1 MQRLLDVARQGKRV
15 VVCMDETQAMPLGT
29 LESVRLLT
37 NLETEKR
44 KLMQVVLFGQPE
56 LDRKLASESVRQ
68 LRQRITFQYRLKAL
82 ARNEV
87 SDYVAHRL
95 TIAGYSGPA
104 LFTNSGLR
112 SIQLASRGIPRLVN
126 ILAHKALLL
135 VYAENGRQAERR
147 HVVTAIEDTRLRPR
161 TGGGAPHESHQ
172 QDAAGP
178 RSPAGARRCHG
189 CVRGAGNDLRRGA
202 PRRPRVAL
210 ADRGG
215 SSDAGR
221 GLGDLGG
228 LPAFAEASRHQPG
241 LATRAA
247 TAGSKGNGNGAATP
261 PATVAEPTPPG
272 PVEAPPVTAPDTL
285 RLAREIETP
294 LRERAAKAPKLAAA
308 LPALPK
314 GTVDKRD
321 RVYSAAET
329 ADAQFRRAAV
339 LLNQGR
345 LSEAEDHLAGALR
358 ADPSH
363 GAARQTYVAMLL
375 EQHRVE
381 AARRLLQE
389 ALAVSPAQPAFA
401 VALARIYTEQRDYR
415 NALEVLDKAGPAARN
430 AEFQAM
436 RGAVLQRLGKHA
448 EAVEA
453 YQNAIRIAPQPGT
466 TWVGLAISL
475 ETLGRRP
482 EAAQAYRR
490 ALDAG
495 SLAAEAREYAESRAR
510 ALE

>member
-1 MQRLLDVARQGKRV
+1 VVAPGMSLINKMLQDLDRRQALAGATDASVAQVTAPGEAQRGGREWLWRIVAV
-15 VVCMDETQAMPLGT
+15 
-29 LESVRLLT
+29 LLT
-37 NLETEKR
+37 LG
-44 KLMQVVLFGQPE
+44 LGWVVWVGY
-56 LDRKLASESVRQ
+56 Q
-68 LRQRITFQYRLKAL
+68 LLPKPLVT
-82 ARNEV
+82 N
-87 SDYVAHRL
+87 
-95 TIAGYSGPA
+95 PA
-104 LFTNSGLR
+104 LQPAPPPPAPKVT
-112 SIQLASRGIPRLVN
+112 
-126 ILAHKALLL
+126 
-135 VYAENGRQAERR
+135 
-147 HVVTAIEDTRLRPR
+147 VTAP
-161 TGGGAPHESHQ
+161 P
-172 QDAAGP
+172 P
-178 RSPAGARRCHG
+178 
-189 CVRGAGNDLRRGA
+189 
-202 PRRPRVAL
+202 
-210 ADRGG
+210 
-215 SSDAGR
+215 
-221 GLGDLGG
+221 
-228 LPAFAEASRHQPG
+228 
-241 LATRAA
+241 
-247 TAGSKGNGNGAATP
+247 P
-261 PATVAEPTPPG
+261 PAAVAEPTPPG

-321 RVYSAAET
+321 RVYSAAQT

-363 GAARQTYVAMLL
+363 AAARQTYVAMLL
-375 EQHRVE
+375 EQRRVE

-389 ALAVSPAQPAFA
+389 ALAVNAAQPAFA
-401 VALARIYTEQRDYR
+401 VALASIYTEQRDYR

-495 SLAAEAREYAESRAR
+495 SLAAEAREYAEGRAR

>member
-1 MQRLLDVARQGKRV
+1 MSLINKMLQDLDRRQALAGATDASVVQVRTSAAVHRGGREWLWRLVAV
-15 VVCMDETQAMPLGT
+15 
-29 LESVRLLT
+29 LLT
-37 NLETEKR
+37 LGLGWVIWVGYQLLPKPLVTNLALR
-44 KLMQVVLFGQPE
+44 F
-56 LDRKLASESVRQ
+56 ASEAQTRP
-68 LRQRITFQYRLKAL
+68 I
-82 ARNEV
+82 
-87 SDYVAHRL
+87 
-95 TIAGYSGPA
+95 PA
-104 LFTNSGLR
+104 PPAPPPPAPS
-112 SIQLASRGIPRLVN
+112 
-126 ILAHKALLL
+126 
-135 VYAENGRQAERR
+135 
-147 HVVTAIEDTRLRPR
+147 VTAP
-161 TGGGAPHESHQ
+161 
-172 QDAAGP
+172 
-178 RSPAGARRCHG
+178 SPAP
-189 CVRGAGNDLRRGA
+189 A
-202 PRRPRVAL
+202 PV
-210 ADRGG
+210 
-215 SSDAGR
+215 
-221 GLGDLGG
+221 
-228 LPAFAEASRHQPG
+228 
-241 LATRAA
+241 
-247 TAGSKGNGNGAATP
+247 
-261 PATVAEPTPPG
+261 VEPTPP
-272 PVEAPPVTAPDTL
+272 APTDVRAVPPSPPETL

-294 LRERAAKAPKLAAA
+294 VREPEAAGREPAKQEPAKAPKLAAVA
-308 LPALPK
+308 PGGAK

-345 LSEAEDHLAGALR
+345 LSEAEDQLAGALR

-363 GAARQTYVAMLL
+363 AAARQTYVAMLL

-389 ALAVSPAQPAFA
+389 TLAINPAQPAFA
-401 VALARIYTEQRDYR
+401 VALARIYIEQRDYR

>member
-1 MQRLLDVARQGKRV
+1 MSLINKMLQDLDRRQALAGATDASVVQVTTSAAVRRGGREWLWRIVAV
-15 VVCMDETQAMPLGT
+15 
-29 LESVRLLT
+29 LLT
-37 NLETEKR
+37 LGVGWVIWVGYQLLPKPLVTNL
-44 KLMQVVLFGQPE
+44 
-56 LDRKLASESVRQ
+56 A
-68 LRQRITFQYRLKAL
+68 
-82 ARNEV
+82 
-87 SDYVAHRL
+87 
-95 TIAGYSGPA
+95 
-104 LFTNSGLR
+104 
-112 SIQLASRGIPRLVN
+112 
-126 ILAHKALLL
+126 
-135 VYAENGRQAERR
+135 
-147 HVVTAIEDTRLRPR
+147 LRP
-161 TGGGAPHESHQ
+161 A
-172 QDAAGP
+172 
-178 RSPAGARRCHG
+178 
-189 CVRGAGNDLRRGA
+189 
-202 PRRPRVAL
+202 
-210 ADRGG
+210 
-215 SSDAGR
+215 
-221 GLGDLGG
+221 
-228 LPAFAEASRHQPG
+228 AEAE
-241 LATRAA
+241 TRALPVEP
-247 TAGSKGNGNGAATP
+247 KPPPP
-261 PATVAEPTPPG
+261 PATI
-272 PVEAPPVTAPDTL
+272 VTAPPPAPAAAVDPTPSVPADARPVPPADTL

-314 GTVDKRD
+314 GTVHKRD
-321 RVYSAAET
+321 RVYSVAET

-363 GAARQTYVAMLL
+363 AAARQTYVAMLL

-389 ALAVSPAQPAFA
+389 ALAINPAQPAFA

-415 NALEVLDKAGPAARN
+415 NALEVLDTAGPAARD

-436 RGAVLQRLGKHA
+436 RAAVLQRLGKHA

>member
-1 MQRLLDVARQGKRV
+1 MSLINKMLQDLDRRQALAGATDASV
-15 VVCMDETQAMPLGT
+15 VQAMAPGAAQRGGREWLWRI
-29 LESVRLLT
+29 VAVLLT
-37 NLETEKR
+37 LGLGWVIWVGYQLLPKPLVTNLA
-44 KLMQVVLFGQPE
+44 LQP
-56 LDRKLASESVRQ
+56 APPP
-68 LRQRITFQYRLKAL
+68 
-82 ARNEV
+82 
-87 SDYVAHRL
+87 
-95 TIAGYSGPA
+95 PA
-104 LFTNSGLR
+104 PKVT
-112 SIQLASRGIPRLVN
+112 
-126 ILAHKALLL
+126 
-135 VYAENGRQAERR
+135 
-147 HVVTAIEDTRLRPR
+147 VTAP
-161 TGGGAPHESHQ
+161 P
-172 QDAAGP
+172 P
-178 RSPAGARRCHG
+178 
-189 CVRGAGNDLRRGA
+189 
-202 PRRPRVAL
+202 
-210 ADRGG
+210 
-215 SSDAGR
+215 
-221 GLGDLGG
+221 
-228 LPAFAEASRHQPG
+228 
-241 LATRAA
+241 
-247 TAGSKGNGNGAATP
+247 P
-261 PATVAEPTPPG
+261 PAAVAEPTPPG

-389 ALAVSPAQPAFA
+389 ALAINPAQPAFA

-453 YQNAIRIAPQPGT
+453 YQNAIRITPQPGT

-495 SLAAEAREYAESRAR
+495 SLAAEAREYAEGRAR

>member
-1 MQRLLDVARQGKRV
+1 MSLINKMLQDLDRRQALAGATDASVVPVRTSAAVHRGGREWLWRIVAV
-15 VVCMDETQAMPLGT
+15 
-29 LESVRLLT
+29 LLT
-37 NLETEKR
+37 LGVGWVIWVGYQLLPKPLVTNL
-44 KLMQVVLFGQPE
+44 
-56 LDRKLASESVRQ
+56 
-68 LRQRITFQYRLKAL
+68 AL
-82 ARNEV
+82 
-87 SDYVAHRL
+87 
-95 TIAGYSGPA
+95 
-104 LFTNSGLR
+104 
-112 SIQLASRGIPRLVN
+112 
-126 ILAHKALLL
+126 
-135 VYAENGRQAERR
+135 
-147 HVVTAIEDTRLRPR
+147 
-161 TGGGAPHESHQ
+161 
-172 QDAAGP
+172 
-178 RSPAGARRCHG
+178 
-189 CVRGAGNDLRRGA
+189 
-202 PRRPRVAL
+202 
-210 ADRGG
+210 
-215 SSDAGR
+215 
-221 GLGDLGG
+221 
-228 LPAFAEASRHQPG
+228 
-241 LATRAA
+241 RAA
-247 TAGSKGNGNGAATP
+247 VEAETRP
-261 PATVAEPTPPG
+261 LPVEPTPP
-272 PVEAPPVTAPDTL
+272 PPATIATAPPPAPAPVVDPTPPVSTDARPVPAPDTL

-294 LRERAAKAPKLAAA
+294 MREPEAARREPAKQEPAKAPKLAAVGPGVA
-308 LPALPK
+308 K

-321 RVYSAAET
+321 RVHSAAET

-345 LSEAEDHLAGALR
+345 LSEAEDQLAGALR

-363 GAARQTYVAMLL
+363 AAARQTYVAMLL

-389 ALAVSPAQPAFA
+389 TLAVNPAQPAFA

-453 YQNAIRIAPQPGT
+453 YQNAIRIGPQPGT

>member
-1 MQRLLDVARQGKRV
+1 VVARGMSLINKMLQDLDRR
-15 VVCMDETQAMPLGT
+15 QALAGAT
-29 LESVRLLT
+29 DASVAQVTTSAAVPHGGREWLWRIVAVLLT
-37 NLETEKR
+37 LGVGWVIWVGYQLLPKPLVTNL
-44 KLMQVVLFGQPE
+44 
-56 LDRKLASESVRQ
+56 A
-68 LRQRITFQYRLKAL
+68 
-82 ARNEV
+82 
-87 SDYVAHRL
+87 
-95 TIAGYSGPA
+95 
-104 LFTNSGLR
+104 
-112 SIQLASRGIPRLVN
+112 
-126 ILAHKALLL
+126 
-135 VYAENGRQAERR
+135 
-147 HVVTAIEDTRLRPR
+147 LRPAVEAE
-161 TGGGAPHESHQ
+161 T
-172 QDAAGP
+172 
-178 RSPAGARRCHG
+178 
-189 CVRGAGNDLRRGA
+189 
-202 PRRPRVAL
+202 RP
-210 ADRGG
+210 
-215 SSDAGR
+215 
-221 GLGDLGG
+221 
-228 LPAFAEASRHQPG
+228 QPV
-241 LATRAA
+241 
-247 TAGSKGNGNGAATP
+247 P
-261 PATVAEPTPPG
+261 PAPPPAPAAAVDPTPSVPADAR
-272 PVEAPPVTAPDTL
+272 PVPPADAL

-363 GAARQTYVAMLL
+363 AAARQTYVAMLL

-389 ALAVSPAQPAFA
+389 ALAISPAQPAFA
-401 VALARIYTEQRDYR
+401 VALARIYTEQHDYR

-448 EAVEA
+448 EAIEA

-482 EAAQAYRR
+482 EAVQAYRR

>member
-1 MQRLLDVARQGKRV
+1 MSLINKMLQDLDRRQALAGATDASVAQVTAPGEAQRGGREWLWRIVAV
-15 VVCMDETQAMPLGT
+15 
-29 LESVRLLT
+29 LLT
-37 NLETEKR
+37 LG
-44 KLMQVVLFGQPE
+44 LGWVVWVGYQLLPKPLVTNVALQP
-56 LDRKLASESVRQ
+56 APPP
-68 LRQRITFQYRLKAL
+68 
-82 ARNEV
+82 
-87 SDYVAHRL
+87 
-95 TIAGYSGPA
+95 PA
-104 LFTNSGLR
+104 PKVT
-112 SIQLASRGIPRLVN
+112 
-126 ILAHKALLL
+126 
-135 VYAENGRQAERR
+135 
-147 HVVTAIEDTRLRPR
+147 VTAP
-161 TGGGAPHESHQ
+161 P
-172 QDAAGP
+172 P
-178 RSPAGARRCHG
+178 
-189 CVRGAGNDLRRGA
+189 
-202 PRRPRVAL
+202 
-210 ADRGG
+210 
-215 SSDAGR
+215 
-221 GLGDLGG
+221 
-228 LPAFAEASRHQPG
+228 
-241 LATRAA
+241 
-247 TAGSKGNGNGAATP
+247 P
-261 PATVAEPTPPG
+261 PAAVAEPTPPG

-321 RVYSAAET
+321 RVYSAAQT

-363 GAARQTYVAMLL
+363 AAARQTYVAMLL
-375 EQHRVE
+375 EQRRVE

-389 ALAVSPAQPAFA
+389 ALAVNAAQPAFA
-401 VALARIYTEQRDYR
+401 VALASIYTEQRDYR

-495 SLAAEAREYAESRAR
+495 SLAAEAREYAEGRAR

>member
-1 MQRLLDVARQGKRV
+1 MSLINKMLQDLDRRQALAGATDASVAQVTTSAAVPHGGREWLWRIV
-15 VVCMDETQAMPLGT
+15 AV
-29 LESVRLLT
+29 LLT
-37 NLETEKR
+37 LGVGWVIWVGYQLLPKPLVTNLA
-44 KLMQVVLFGQPE
+44 LQP
-56 LDRKLASESVRQ
+56 APPP
-68 LRQRITFQYRLKAL
+68 
-82 ARNEV
+82 
-87 SDYVAHRL
+87 
-95 TIAGYSGPA
+95 PA
-104 LFTNSGLR
+104 PKVT
-112 SIQLASRGIPRLVN
+112 
-126 ILAHKALLL
+126 
-135 VYAENGRQAERR
+135 
-147 HVVTAIEDTRLRPR
+147 VTAP
-161 TGGGAPHESHQ
+161 P
-172 QDAAGP
+172 P
-178 RSPAGARRCHG
+178 
-189 CVRGAGNDLRRGA
+189 
-202 PRRPRVAL
+202 
-210 ADRGG
+210 
-215 SSDAGR
+215 
-221 GLGDLGG
+221 
-228 LPAFAEASRHQPG
+228 
-241 LATRAA
+241 
-247 TAGSKGNGNGAATP
+247 P
-261 PATVAEPTPPG
+261 PAAVAEPTLPG

-308 LPALPK
+308 LPALRK

-389 ALAVSPAQPAFA
+389 ALAISPAQPAFA

-482 EAAQAYRR
+482 EAVQAYRR

>member
-1 MQRLLDVARQGKRV
+1 MSLINKMLQDLDRRQALAGATDASVVQVAAPGAARRGGREWLWRIV
-15 VVCMDETQAMPLGT
+15 AV
-29 LESVRLLT
+29 LLT
-37 NLETEKR
+37 LGVGWVIWVGYQLLPKPLVTNLA
-44 KLMQVVLFGQPE
+44 LQP
-56 LDRKLASESVRQ
+56 APPP
-68 LRQRITFQYRLKAL
+68 
-82 ARNEV
+82 
-87 SDYVAHRL
+87 
-95 TIAGYSGPA
+95 PA
-104 LFTNSGLR
+104 PKVT
-112 SIQLASRGIPRLVN
+112 
-126 ILAHKALLL
+126 
-135 VYAENGRQAERR
+135 
-147 HVVTAIEDTRLRPR
+147 VTAP
-161 TGGGAPHESHQ
+161 P
-172 QDAAGP
+172 P
-178 RSPAGARRCHG
+178 
-189 CVRGAGNDLRRGA
+189 
-202 PRRPRVAL
+202 
-210 ADRGG
+210 
-215 SSDAGR
+215 
-221 GLGDLGG
+221 
-228 LPAFAEASRHQPG
+228 
-241 LATRAA
+241 
-247 TAGSKGNGNGAATP
+247 P
-261 PATVAEPTPPG
+261 PAAVAEPTPPG

-294 LRERAAKAPKLAAA
+294 LRERAAAKRESPKQEPTRAPKLAAA

-321 RVYSAAET
+321 RVYSAAQT

-363 GAARQTYVAMLL
+363 AAARQTYVAMLL
-375 EQHRVE
+375 EQRRVE

-389 ALAVSPAQPAFA
+389 ALAVNAAQPAFA
-401 VALARIYTEQRDYR
+401 VALASIYTEQRDYR

-453 YQNAIRIAPQPGT
+453 YQNAIRTAPQPGT

-495 SLAAEAREYAESRAR
+495 SLAAEAREYAEGRAR

>member
-1 MQRLLDVARQGKRV
+1 MSLINKMLQDLDRRQALAGATDASVAQVTAPGEAQRGGREWLWRIVAV
-15 VVCMDETQAMPLGT
+15 
-29 LESVRLLT
+29 LLT
-37 NLETEKR
+37 LG
-44 KLMQVVLFGQPE
+44 LGWVVWVGYQLLPKSLVPNVALQP
-56 LDRKLASESVRQ
+56 APPP
-68 LRQRITFQYRLKAL
+68 
-82 ARNEV
+82 
-87 SDYVAHRL
+87 
-95 TIAGYSGPA
+95 PA
-104 LFTNSGLR
+104 PKVT
-112 SIQLASRGIPRLVN
+112 
-126 ILAHKALLL
+126 
-135 VYAENGRQAERR
+135 
-147 HVVTAIEDTRLRPR
+147 VTAP
-161 TGGGAPHESHQ
+161 P
-172 QDAAGP
+172 P
-178 RSPAGARRCHG
+178 
-189 CVRGAGNDLRRGA
+189 
-202 PRRPRVAL
+202 
-210 ADRGG
+210 
-215 SSDAGR
+215 
-221 GLGDLGG
+221 
-228 LPAFAEASRHQPG
+228 
-241 LATRAA
+241 
-247 TAGSKGNGNGAATP
+247 P
-261 PATVAEPTPPG
+261 PAAVAEPTPPG

-389 ALAVSPAQPAFA
+389 ALAANAAQPAFA
-401 VALARIYTEQRDYR
+401 VALASIYTEQRDYR
-415 NALEVLDKAGPAARN
+415 NALEVLDKAGPAPRN

-495 SLAAEAREYAESRAR
+495 SLAAEAREYAEGRAR

>member
-1 MQRLLDVARQGKRV
+1 MSLINKMLQD
-15 VVCMDETQAMPLGT
+15 
-29 LESVRLLT
+29 
-37 NLETEKR
+37 
-44 KLMQVVLFGQPE
+44 
-56 LDRKLASESVRQ
+56 LDRRQ
-68 LRQRITFQYRLKAL
+68 AL
-82 ARNEV
+82 AGATDASV
-87 SDYVAHRL
+87 VQVTTSAVAHRGGREWLWRIVAVLL
-95 TIAGYSGPA
+95 TLGVGWVIWVGYQLLPKPLVTNLALRFASEAPTRPTPVPPA
-104 LFTNSGLR
+104 PPPPAT
-112 SIQLASRGIPRLVN
+112 I
-126 ILAHKALLL
+126 
-135 VYAENGRQAERR
+135 
-147 HVVTAIEDTRLRPR
+147 VTAPPP
-161 TGGGAPHESHQ
+161 A
-172 QDAAGP
+172 
-178 RSPAGARRCHG
+178 PAGA
-189 CVRGAGNDLRRGA
+189 VDPTPSVPADA
-202 PRRPRVAL
+202 RPV
-210 ADRGG
+210 
-215 SSDAGR
+215 
-221 GLGDLGG
+221 
-228 LPAFAEASRHQPG
+228 
-241 LATRAA
+241 
-247 TAGSKGNGNGAATP
+247 P
-261 PATVAEPTPPG
+261 PA
-272 PVEAPPVTAPDTL
+272 DTL

-294 LRERAAKAPKLAAA
+294 LRERAAAKRDPPKQEPAKAPKLAA

-321 RVYSAAET
+321 RVYSAAQT

-363 GAARQTYVAMLL
+363 VAARQTYVAMLL
-375 EQHRVE
+375 EQRRVE

-389 ALAVSPAQPAFA
+389 ALAVNAAQPAFA
-401 VALARIYTEQRDYR
+401 VALASIYTEQRDYR

-453 YQNAIRIAPQPGT
+453 YQNAIRNAPQPGT

-495 SLAAEAREYAESRAR
+495 SLPAEAREYAEGRAR